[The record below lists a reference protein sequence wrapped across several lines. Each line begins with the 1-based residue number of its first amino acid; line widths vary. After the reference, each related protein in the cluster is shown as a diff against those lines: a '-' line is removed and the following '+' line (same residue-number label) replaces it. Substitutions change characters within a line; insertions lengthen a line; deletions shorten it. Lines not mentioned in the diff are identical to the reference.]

1 MTSDQPIPGE
11 GVVSGRAARRLGAR
25 WAIATGATIVILA
38 AVAALIFAAQRP
50 SASPILPYVPGNAIA
65 YAEAR
70 LDTPGDQ
77 GQALASFLAHFPGF
91 ADTSNLQVK
100 LGDTWDRLVAGL
112 TGNRYRY
119 STDVEPW
126 AEGTVG
132 VAVLPAPGRREPGVV
147 VLAAVKDQARAQA
160 ELDKVV
166 ASVARR
172 GTRVEVGGTTAWTM
186 DNGQAVLALLPSGMF
201 VIASDTGTVGAVADA
216 RAGKTANLGAAQA
229 YLDASAGSASDRLGS
244 VYISTSA
251 VGSQLRSL
259 MPSIAPT
266 VTACGGTADPLAAL
280 PVSMFGTLRAEQDG
294 VVVDV
299 RVRPSPGVAAPTAHA
314 STLVDHVP
322 ATTLA
327 YVEVHDLGK
336 ALSGGICGLKAGM
349 ASSASRL
356 PGASSAPVDQ
366 QVQQIEG
373 LLGGPLESF
382 VSWMGDGGIA
392 VGAPLAD
399 QSTPSVVFV
408 ASAADVSAATQ
419 RLAQLKGL
427 LELAGSF
434 GGARGLAVSDVRHGA
449 ATITTLT
456 VPTSVAV
463 GGSSGTSL
471 PPSVSVSWTLS
482 GGVFVL
488 ALSPG
493 AVARVLDLQSA
504 QSLGAT
510 PAFRDALA
518 AAGGPS
524 VTSIAYVDLRAT
536 RATAE
541 AAAGLPS
548 TYATDVKPYLLP
560 LDRFVAAGTVQD
572 GVPVIRAVVTVSNP
586 Q

>member
-1 MTSDQPIPGE
+1 MTSDPG
-11 GVVSGRAARRLGAR
+11 GGAVSGRAARRLGAR

-100 LGDTWDRLVAGL
+100 LGETWDRLVAGL

-119 STDVEPW
+119 STDIAPW

-132 VAVLPAPGRREPGVV
+132 VAALPASATGRREPGVV
-147 VLAAVKDQARAQA
+147 VLVAVKDQARAQA

-166 ASVARR
+166 ASVAPR
-172 GTRVEVGGTTAWTM
+172 GTRAEVGGTTAWTM

-201 VIASDTGTVGAVADA
+201 VIASDTGTVAAVADA
-216 RAGKTANLGAAQA
+216 RAGKTANLGAAKA

-244 VYISTSA
+244 VYLSTSA

-259 MPSIAPT
+259 MPSIAPA
-266 VTACGGTADPLAAL
+266 VTACGGTADPLSAL

-299 RVRPSPGVAAPTAHA
+299 RVRPSPAAAPAAHA

-349 ASSASRL
+349 AASASQA

-366 QVQQIEG
+366 QVRQIEG
-373 LLGGPLESF
+373 ILGGPLESF

-408 ASAADVSAATQ
+408 ASATDVSAATQ
-419 RLAQLKGL
+419 RLSQLKGL

-434 GGARGLAVSDVRHGA
+434 GATGLAVSDERHGA
-449 ATITTLT
+449 ATITMLT
-456 VPTSVAV
+456 VPASVV
-463 GGSSGTSL
+463 TGGSSGTAL
-471 PPSVSVSWTLS
+471 PASVSVSWTLS

-488 ALSPG
+488 SLSPG
-493 AVARVLDLQSA
+493 AVARVLDLQTA

-518 AAGGPS
+518 AVGGPS

-536 RATAE
+536 RAAVE
-541 AAAGLPS
+541 ATAGLPS

-560 LDRFVAAGTVQD
+560 FDRFVAAGTVQD
-572 GVPVIRAVVTVSNP
+572 GTPAIRAVITVSNP